1 MPLSAHAAT
10 TWDMSSTC
18 SNQCD
23 LAGPADSYTY
33 PSVGNAPEWSSGGVT
48 MSATGWSTAPDTSSS
63 ATFDAARLVNWGST
77 SGWGVVDT
85 NESVSTTGPHATD
98 NVVGTDFIAL
108 SFTQAVSLTSFKV
121 GWNGNDNPTTN
132 STGTYNDSDISV
144 LAYKGA
150 GSPTPYIQGQSIA
163 DMLTKGWSL
172 VGNYSNV
179 GSITDPANN
188 TATISTTTSSSWWL
202 ISAYNASY
210 CSATQNSSNVAG
222 CGTSTWSSAND
233 AFKLLAVAGTPS
245 TGCTTNCGGGNVPEP
260 GGLALV
266 GLGFAGLIASRR
278 KATLAA

>member
-1 MPLSAHAAT
+1 MPLSVQAAT

-23 LAGPADSYTY
+23 LAGPADSYAY

-48 MSATGWSTAPDTSSS
+48 MSATGWSTAPSTSSS

-85 NESVSTTGPHATD
+85 DESVSTTGPHATD

-121 GWNGNDNPTTN
+121 GWNGNDSP
-132 STGTYNDSDISV
+132 TGTYNDSDVSV
-144 LAYKGA
+144 LAYNGA
-150 GSPTPYIQGQSIA
+150 GSPTPYIQGQTIA
-163 DMLTKGWSL
+163 QMLSVGWSL

-179 GSITDPANN
+179 GGPTDN

-222 CGTSTWSSAND
+222 CGTSTWTSAND

-245 TGCTTNCGGGNVPEP
+245 TGCTTNCGGGSVPEP

-266 GLGFAGLIASRR
+266 GLGFVGMIASRR
-278 KATLAA
+278 KVKLAA